1 MLGIEK
7 EAWMRMRKIQLNGCI
22 PSPRDDRD
30 YRLVC
35 AAGASPPRQA
45 DLRSLCS
52 AVEHQSSLNSCTA
65 NAAVGAMEILERKQ
79 QIEQLDLSRLF
90 VYWNTRAI
98 DGTTDQD
105 PGAYIRSSMKAVET
119 KGACLESI
127 WPYAIDRVLTK
138 PSDASYVDGEKRQA
152 LEYLRVAQG
161 VGVRQAIADGF
172 PVVFG
177 MLLSESF
184 MNARFGGNVPM
195 PRTGEEIVGG
205 HAMLIVGYDMDAQT
219 YIVRNSWGEHW
230 GDKGYCYIPF
240 ALVDDPSTSFDFWI
254 IRLMEV
260 PIDGSQILRPGK
272 EEKIRGLKRLISRLK
287 RRIRRTPRRMRGRRA
302 RMLREIRR
310 LRRRLRRLE
319 RKPAG

>member
-1 MLGIEK
+1 MH
-7 EAWMRMRKIQLNGCI
+7 KIKLNGCI

-35 AAGASPPRQA
+35 AASASPPRRA

-52 AVEHQSSLNSCTA
+52 AVEDQSSLNSCTA

-90 VYWNTRAI
+90 VYWNTRVL
-98 DGTTDQD
+98 DGTTNQD
-105 PGAYIRSSMKAVET
+105 PGAYLRSSLKAVET

-127 WPYAIDRVLTK
+127 WPYNNNMVLAR
-138 PSDASYVDGEKRQA
+138 PSDAAYVEEKRQA
-152 LEYLRVAQG
+152 VEYLRATQG
-161 VGVRQAIADGF
+161 VGVRQAMADGF
-172 PVVFG
+172 PVIFG

-184 MNARFGGNVPM
+184 MSARFGGNVPM
-195 PRTGEEIVGG
+195 PRAGEQIIGG
-205 HAMLIVGYDMDAQT
+205 HAMLIVGYDMDART

-240 ALVDDPSTSFDFWI
+240 ALVDDPETSFDFWV
-254 IRLMEV
+254 IRSMEM
-260 PIDGSQILRPGK
+260 PISEDSQIVRPGK
-272 EEKIRGLKRLISRLK
+272 EKKIKDLKRRISRLK

-310 LRRRLRRLE
+310 LRRQLKHLE
-319 RKPAG
+319 RRPAR